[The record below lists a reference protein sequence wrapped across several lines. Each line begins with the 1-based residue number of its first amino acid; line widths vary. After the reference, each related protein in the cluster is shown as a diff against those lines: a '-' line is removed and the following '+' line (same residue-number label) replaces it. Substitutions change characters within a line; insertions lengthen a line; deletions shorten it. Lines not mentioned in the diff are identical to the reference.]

1 MKDCV
6 FCKIV
11 RGEIPK
17 DFRYQDDVV
26 VAFDDIRPQAET
38 HVIFA
43 PREHIDAFESFK
55 NDAILSS
62 VRIGMQKVIQET
74 KLVGR
79 GYKMLVFGGGAQTID
94 HLHFHLIGPVG
105 LRV

>member
-1 MKDCV
+1 MEDCI

-17 DFRYQDDVV
+17 KFRYEDDVI
-26 VAFDDIRPQAET
+26 VAFDDIRPQADI
-38 HVIFA
+38 HVLFTS
-43 PREHIDAFESFK
+43 RKHIDAFESLR
-55 NDAILSS
+55 DDRILRH
-62 VRIGMQKVIQET
+62 VRVGAQKVIGET

-79 GYKMLVFGGGAQTID
+79 GYKLLLFGGGAQTIE

-105 LRV
+105 LQV

>member
-1 MKDCV
+1 MKDCI

-17 DFRYQDDVV
+17 DFRYEDNVI
-26 VAFDDIRPQAET
+26 VAFDDIRPQADI
-38 HVIFA
+38 HVLFTT
-43 PREHIDAFESFK
+43 RQHINAFESLK
-55 NDAILSS
+55 DDKILSS
-62 VRIGMQKVIQET
+62 VRAGMQKIVRET

-79 GYKMLVFGGGAQTID
+79 GYKILVFAGGAQTID
-94 HLHFHLIGPVG
+94 HLHFHLIGPIG

>member
-1 MKDCV
+1 MEDCV

-17 DFRYQDDVV
+17 DFRYEDDTI
-26 VAFDDIRPQAET
+26 VAFDDIRPQADI
-38 HVIFA
+38 HVLFTT
-43 PREHIDAFESFK
+43 RQHINAFESLK
-55 NDAILSS
+55 DDKILSS
-62 VRIGMQKVIQET
+62 VRIGIQKIASEN

-79 GYKMLVFGGGAQTID
+79 GYKILVFGGGAQIID

-105 LRV
+105 LQV

>member
-1 MKDCV
+1 MDCV

-17 DFRYQDDVV
+17 DFRYEDDTI
-26 VAFDDIRPQAET
+26 VAFDDIRPQADI
-38 HVIFA
+38 HVLFTT
-43 PREHIDAFESFK
+43 RKHIDAFESLK
-55 NDAILSS
+55 DDKILSS
-62 VRIGMQKVIQET
+62 VRIGIQKIVSEN

-79 GYKMLVFGGGAQTID
+79 GYKILVFGGGAQTIE
-94 HLHFHLIGPVG
+94 HLHFHLIGPIG

>member
-1 MKDCV
+1 MNDCV

-17 DFRYQDDVV
+17 DFRYEDDVI
-26 VAFDDIRPQAET
+26 VAFDDVRPQADI
-38 HVIFA
+38 HVLFTT
-43 PREHIDAFESFK
+43 RKHIDAFESLK
-55 NDAILSS
+55 DDKILSS
-62 VRIGMQKVIQET
+62 VRIGIQKIASEN

-79 GYKMLVFGGGAQTID
+79 GYKILVFGGGAQTID

-105 LRV
+105 LQV